1 MEIKEFVSIL
11 IEKKKTVL
19 LILIAGIIVGIL
31 AKFVFPSYYET
42 NVKFMVLE
50 SKMIRRNLEG
60 KKLDIDTYL
69 NFVNNDSVYYYAYKK
84 LDIEKKFDMD
94 FDRFTE
100 CFDVVSVEDTAIIV
114 LTVTFPDKKMSYEIA
129 KAVAEKVLEI
139 NKDIIAKEIKSGYG
153 FAEKQLELAKN
164 QYENARKQLE
174 DFLEKNNVFLNAE
187 EIELARNTLAVFS
200 NGYFLPYTN
209 TEFSLLYEKGLFTT
223 NNINNPESK
232 FTSVFDINQKILDLQ
247 AKLKTAIY
255 DNQKMK
261 IKRELKFYLALKNE
275 KLKKIKELKN
285 NMQKLQSSYNKQKF
299 QYLETYNTFVA
310 SAKAYEKLLND
321 IMSIKIEIAGKTKE
335 MTVLGDLVPPQKPV
349 FPRLSITLI
358 AGVFLALLID
368 FLYILGLGFY
378 RKLNLND

>member
-31 AKFVFPSYYET
+31 ANFIFPSYYET

-69 NFVNNDSVYYYAYKK
+69 NFVNNDSVYYYVYKK

-114 LTVTFPDKKMSYEIA
+114 LTVTFPDKEMSYEIA

-139 NKDIIAKEIKSGYG
+139 NKDIIVKEIKSGYG

-164 QYENARKQLE
+164 QYEDARKQLE
-174 DFLEKNNVFLNAE
+174 DFLEKNKVFLNAE
-187 EIELARNTLAVFS
+187 EIELARNTLAVYS
-200 NGYFLPYTN
+200 NGYLLPYTN
-209 TEFSLLYEKGLFTT
+209 TEFSFLSDKGMFLT
-223 NNINNPESK
+223 NNVNNPEIK
-232 FTSVFDINQKILDLQ
+232 FDSLFDIDQKILELQ
-247 AKLKTAIY
+247 AKLKTATY
-255 DNQKMK
+255 DNQKIK
-261 IKRELKFYLALKNE
+261 IKKEIAFYNSLKKEKVKNLE
-275 KLKKIKELKN
+275 KLKAKLS
-285 NMQKLQSSYNKQKF
+285 KLQSIYDKQRFEYIEKYNAF
-299 QYLETYNTFVA
+299 IA
-310 SAKAYEKLLND
+310 SARAYERLLTD
-321 IMSIKIEIAGKTKE
+321 VMTIKIEIAGKTKE

-358 AGVFLALLID
+358 AGLFLALLID